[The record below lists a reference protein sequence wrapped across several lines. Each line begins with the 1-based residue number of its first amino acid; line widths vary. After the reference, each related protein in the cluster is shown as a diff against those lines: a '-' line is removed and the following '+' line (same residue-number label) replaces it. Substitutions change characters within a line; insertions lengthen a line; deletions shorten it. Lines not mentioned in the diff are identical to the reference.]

1 MNCTI
6 MKKDGSVCGLV
17 LTPYEETWNPD
28 ISKTGI
34 GACAIHQKILCSV
47 CAKNRMTHTDTT
59 KGTICS
65 PCRKNQHALIN
76 ALNGIPAT
84 PATPVVNKT
93 GAKPFFIT
101 LPTKAKPQ
109 PPAPFH
115 WAQNWTSSPGITK
128 QLKAE
133 PVEVKKAFTKST
145 NPCECGG
152 HLVGYK
158 PYAEGHSNWCAVSK
172 YKSKK

>member
-34 GACAIHQKILCSV
+34 GACAIHQKILCSG

-59 KGTICS
+59 MGTLCPS
-65 PCRKNQHALIN
+65 CRKNQHALIN

-84 PATPVVNKT
+84 PATPVVNK
-93 GAKPFFIT
+93 AAAQPHSIT
-101 LPTKAKPQ
+101 LFPLWKKFALTPAKAKQ
-109 PPAPFH
+109 PKADP
-115 WAQNWTSSPGITK
+115 IE
-128 QLKAE
+128 LKKTE
-133 PVEVKKAFTKST
+133 SFNKST